1 MAENNHSNHK
11 VRLDRGFV
19 CWFPKGKSCNVV
31 GEFGGESMRV
41 MFRKIEVNGP
51 HFSRELLIHRPHKHL
66 PKQLCDSAHRTEM
79 RNYSL

>member
-41 MFRKIEVNGP
+41 MFRKIEERIARCQNV
-51 HFSRELLIHRPHKHL
+51 I
-66 PKQLCDSAHRTEM
+66 
-79 RNYSL
+79 

>member
-1 MAENNHSNHK
+1 MLLAPRPLLLCGASH
-11 VRLDRGFV
+11 
-19 CWFPKGKSCNVV
+19 
-31 GEFGGESMRV
+31 
-41 MFRKIEVNGP
+41 